1 LTGNPL
7 LAEIIEVEAGIS
19 RYRQTSRNLSNYIP
33 LLRYVNPALSAIGI
47 GESNNDGAK
56 MGARRVAY
64 HDVLLRQLKQ
74 RIESGSDL
82 PCIQGAVL
90 KDPEAKLNETELLS
104 VSLSM
109 MAVSFVIPGERRR
122 EIDKCRVRIAV
133 SHRWHGQSCFWLTIP
148 TSNKRPTVQ
157 SKVLGF

>member
-1 LTGNPL
+1 MFIIFDSLTNSDDYRIADSKDLTGNPL

-33 LLRYVNPALSAIGI
+33 LLRYVNPVLSSIGI
-47 GESNNDGAK
+47 GDSNKDGAR

-64 HDVLLRQLKQ
+64 HDVLLVQLKE
-74 RIESGSDL
+74 RIERGTDL

-109 MAVSFVIPGERRR
+109 MAVSFFYSCWRR
-122 EIDKCRVRIAV
+122 
-133 SHRWHGQSCFWLTIP
+133 
-148 TSNKRPTVQ
+148 
-157 SKVLGF
+157 